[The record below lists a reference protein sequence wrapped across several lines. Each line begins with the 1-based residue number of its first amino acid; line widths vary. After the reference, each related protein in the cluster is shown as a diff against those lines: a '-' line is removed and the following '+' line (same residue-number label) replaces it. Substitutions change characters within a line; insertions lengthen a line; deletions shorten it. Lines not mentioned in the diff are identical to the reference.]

1 MGGNIG
7 TTASMVYS
15 RKYGVS
21 LVVMIN
27 AYHLKC
33 IGELTERVGEI
44 TLDFLEIQ
52 NQKSQGEAA
61 P

>member
-21 LVVMIN
+21 VVVMVN
-27 AYHLKC
+27 AYHLEC
-33 IGELTERVGEI
+33 IGELTERVGEV
-44 TLDFLEIQ
+44 TLDYLETLE
-52 NQKSQGEAA
+52 QKGRREAA

>member
-1 MGGNIG
+1 
-7 TTASMVYS
+7 MVYS

-27 AYHLKC
+27 AYHLEC

-52 NQKSQGEAA
+52 NQESQKEAV

>member
-15 RKYGVS
+15 RRYGVS
-21 LVVMIN
+21 VVVMVN

-33 IGELTERVGEI
+33 ISKLTEEVGKI
-44 TLDFLEIQ
+44 TLDYLASE
-52 NQKSQGEAA
+52 ER
-61 P
+61 